1 MNTKDLAR
9 NLEDYIIQTRR
20 HFHRYPELS
29 FEEYK
34 TTDYIAAE
42 LDRLGIPYIR
52 PLETGLIG
60 TIEGRGP
67 GKTVALRAD
76 IDALPV
82 TEVSDV
88 PYRSQNPGVMH
99 ACGHDAHAA
108 MLLGAARILNG
119 LKDQFSGKVLLVFQP
134 AEEIGKGAQALISA
148 GGWLEE
154 VDSFFGAHIWSNMPS
169 GTVSVE
175 VGPRMAATDRF
186 SIEIKGKSG
195 HGSMPDQGID
205 AVLTAAAVIMNLQ
218 TLVSRETSPLDPLV
232 VSVGKIESGTAWN
245 ILSGS
250 ARLEGTCRCFSKEI
264 ARTIEEDFR
273 RIVEGTARTF
283 RAQASVNYERVGVPL
298 INDEAS
304 SLLAEQ
310 AAKKIYEPSQIIRS
324 PATTGGEDFAYYL
337 QDKPGLFAFIGCS
350 DPAIGTNWPHHH
362 ERFNIDES
370 VLTDGSALYAQYAL
384 DFLA

>member
-205 AVLTAAAVIMNLQ
+205 AVDRK
-218 TLVSRETSPLDPLV
+218 SV
-232 VSVGKIESGTAWN
+232 V
-245 ILSGS
+245 
-250 ARLEGTCRCFSKEI
+250 
-264 ARTIEEDFR
+264 
-273 RIVEGTARTF
+273 
-283 RAQASVNYERVGVPL
+283 
-298 INDEAS
+298 
-304 SLLAEQ
+304 
-310 AAKKIYEPSQIIRS
+310 
-324 PATTGGEDFAYYL
+324 
-337 QDKPGLFAFIGCS
+337 
-350 DPAIGTNWPHHH
+350 
-362 ERFNIDES
+362 
-370 VLTDGSALYAQYAL
+370 
-384 DFLA
+384 